1 MTARMVLASGSA
13 TRIALLEAAGL
24 EFDTEP
30 ARIDEEALRDALAAE
45 ACAPRDMADR
55 LAEAKAAKVAM
66 KQPEALVLGFD
77 QILELDGEAL
87 SKCDTPDEAREQ
99 LQLLRGKTHRLW
111 SACVVYEDAAPV
123 WRHIGRASLTMRSV
137 SDAYLAEYL
146 GRNWSDVRHAV
157 GCYHIEGE
165 GVRLFARVE
174 GDHFSIRG
182 VPLIELLSWLS
193 LRGTIPG

>member
-1 MTARMVLASGSA
+1 MVLASGSA

-24 EFDTEP
+24 DFDVEP
-30 ARIDEEALRDALAAE
+30 ARVDEEALRDALAAE
-45 ACAPRDMADR
+45 GCAPRDMADR

-66 KQPEALVLGFD
+66 KRPEALVLGFD
-77 QILELDGEAL
+77 QILELDGQAL
-87 SKCDTPDEAREQ
+87 SKCDTPAEAREQ
-99 LQLLRGKTHRLW
+99 LQHLRGKTHRLW
-111 SACVVYEDAAPV
+111 SACVVYEEAAPV
-123 WRHIGRASLTMRSV
+123 WRHIGRASLTMRAFSG
-137 SDAYLAEYL
+137 AYLAEYL
-146 GRNWSDVRHAV
+146 DRNWNEVREAV

-193 LRGTIPG
+193 LRGTISG